1 MFSSPPTTSFHLYSC
16 TNLLTT
22 ALESWDH
29 IYFHPKYSLLNILF
43 ASDLRQREM
52 ENRGI
57 CPGNSSKGNPKA
69 GEPVWTL
76 KVDFFFFFFYFKNF
90 YFILEYNWFPMLLVS
105 SVYNNDSIVCVCV
118 RAHIY
123 SFLFLYHFLTSDII
137 CAQSLSCVLLCDHMD
152 CSPPGSS
159 VHGILQARILEW
171 VAMPSSRG
179 SSQPGDRTQFSCIAG
194 GFFTVWAT
202 REALISYAI
211 CLSLS
216 DSCRLTFHC
225 HHFTS
230 DHSTMFPLPCSAEPS
245 TRLAAS
251 TNQAL
256 SEAPDIGLSTLF
268 ASVTHSSLPPRDVDR
283 EVTHPGRSA
292 PDVHWIF
299 SAVCAAYHQKRII
312 IKKRDTHLLVGCILS
327 IFSGLKNLIQNTCL
341 YSCNSTLKN
350 SCFLP
355 QWTNDWEF

>member
-1 MFSSPPTTSFHLYSC
+1 MNYRHQKTHPPEPHDVVMFGLRV
-16 TNLLTT
+16 
-22 ALESWDH
+22 
-29 IYFHPKYSLLNILF
+29 F
-43 ASDLRQREM
+43 ADV
-52 ENRGI
+52 I
-57 CPGNSSKGNPKA
+57 
-69 GEPVWTL
+69 
-76 KVDFFFFFFYFKNF
+76 
-90 YFILEYNWFPMLLVS
+90 
-105 SVYNNDSIVCVCV
+105 
-118 RAHIY
+118 
-123 SFLFLYHFLTSDII
+123 
-137 CAQSLSCVLLCDHMD
+137 
-152 CSPPGSS
+152 
-159 VHGILQARILEW
+159 
-171 VAMPSSRG
+171 
-179 SSQPGDRTQFSCIAG
+179 
-194 GFFTVWAT
+194 
-202 REALISYAI
+202 
-211 CLSLS
+211 
-216 DSCRLTFHC
+216 RLTFHC

-245 TRLAAS
+245 TRLAAN

-268 ASVTHSSLPPRDVDR
+268 ASVTHSSPPPRDVDR

-355 QWTNDWEF
+355 QWTND